1 MRVNWGE
8 LVRISQLQSSSQAR
22 SPAGVG
28 GLEPSRAADPVGVFG
43 NEFGQLRQLAQNE
56 PEIRT
61 GLIARV
67 RARLAEGFYMTD
79 EAAEQAAEA
88 MLDRSQL

>member
-1 MRVNWGE
+1 MQVNWGE
-8 LVRISQLQSSSQAR
+8 LGRISQLISASRVSPPAER
-22 SPAGVG
+22 AGSDPAPAG
-28 GLEPSRAADPVGVFG
+28 DPVSVFG
-43 NEFGQLRQLAQNE
+43 HELGQLRRLAQKE
-56 PEIRT
+56 PEIRAD
-61 GLIARV
+61 LIAHV